1 MWKNSG
7 NEFFGHLGGWVFN
20 IYPIMHSIMGG
31 GGGGQP
37 PPPPLPPIPISIFVE
52 FVKIFSSSLIQ
63 HLRWNSLWQKL
74 LLTVVTESLV
84 LNMTS
89 HNIDPKRRDKF
100 WLRQWYSIWHL
111 HLPSQQEIT
120 LEQCVKYI
128 QIYQYRH
135 QNNVWCFYS

>member
-20 IYPIMHSIMGG
+20 IYPIMHSIMVGG
-31 GGGGQP
+31 GGKA
-37 PPPPLPPIPISIFVE
+37 PLPPIPISIFVE

-84 LNMTS
+84 LNMTA

>member
-20 IYPIMHSIMGG
+20 IYPIMHSIMVGRGG
-31 GGGGQP
+31 GKA
-37 PPPPLPPIPISIFVE
+37 PLPLIPISIFVE

-84 LNMTS
+84 LNMTA

>member
-31 GGGGQP
+31 GKAP
-37 PPPPLPPIPISIFVE
+37 PPPIPISIFVE

-84 LNMTS
+84 LNMTA

>member
-31 GGGGQP
+31 GKATL
-37 PPPPLPPIPISIFVE
+37 PLIPISIFVE

-84 LNMTS
+84 LNMTA

>member
-31 GGGGQP
+31 GGKASL
-37 PPPPLPPIPISIFVE
+37 PLIPISIFVE

-84 LNMTS
+84 LNMTA

>member
-20 IYPIMHSIMGG
+20 IYPIRPATRGG
-31 GGGGQP
+31 GGKA
-37 PPPPLPPIPISIFVE
+37 PLPLIPISIFVE

-84 LNMTS
+84 LNMTA

>member
-31 GGGGQP
+31 GGRKA
-37 PPPPLPPIPISIFVE
+37 PLPPIPISIFVE

-84 LNMTS
+84 LNMTA

>member
-31 GGGGQP
+31 GKA
-37 PPPPLPPIPISIFVE
+37 PLPLIPISIFVE

-84 LNMTS
+84 LNMTA

>member
-31 GGGGQP
+31 GGGGGA
-37 PPPPLPPIPISIFVE
+37 PLPLIPISIFVE

-84 LNMTS
+84 LNMTA

-100 WLRQWYSIWHL
+100 WLRRWYSIWHL

>member
-31 GGGGQP
+31 GGKA
-37 PPPPLPPIPISIFVE
+37 PLPLIPISIFVE

-84 LNMTS
+84 LNMTA